1 MRLWAMVTCAALGL
15 AGCGAIELEPN
26 PPPLAVVG
34 NLGPDAAELVVVV
47 PAGQAGYK
55 WAWAVLVDGQAR
67 AWLPNATGYTRI
79 PVAPGQHDVTA
90 SFRTLRVGYFLIV
103 PIPDGSEL
111 HASATVNC
119 QPRARCGI
127 VVERHYDPA
136 RRLTL
141 TASEALPEQLAE
153 AIKRLTEHPPV
164 P

>member
-1 MRLWAMVTCAALGL
+1 MVTVAALGL
-15 AGCGAIELEPN
+15 AGCGLIELEPE
-26 PPPLAVVG
+26 PPPLVVVG

-47 PAGQAGYK
+47 PSGQAGYK

-67 AWLPNATGYTRI
+67 AWLPNASGYTRI
-79 PVAPGQHDVTA
+79 PVAPGQHDVMA
-90 SFRTLRVGYFLIV
+90 SFRTLWVGYLLIV
-103 PIPDGSEL
+103 PIPDVGSER

-127 VVERHYDPA
+127 VVERHYDPV

-141 TASEALPEQLAE
+141 TASEARPEQLAE
-153 AIKRLTEHPPV
+153 AIKGLTEHPPV